1 MTTRAT
7 YTNIDSLG
15 MISRIDGTTTLVSNY
30 EYHIRGL
37 KMISRTPLTQQQ
49 IDNLRAAGLVNS
61 CRCRWCEDAIN
72 ALPIALTV
80 SLIYNHAA

>member
-15 MISRIDGTTTLVSNY
+15 MISRIDGTTTLVYNY
-30 EYHIRGL
+30 EYCIGKL

-49 IDNLRAAGLVNS
+49 IDNLRAAG
-61 CRCRWCEDAIN
+61 W
-72 ALPIALTV
+72 PIPVDVVGVVGVKTQ
-80 SLIYNHAA
+80 

>member
-15 MISRIDGTTTLVSNY
+15 MISRIDGTTTLVYNY

-49 IDNLRAAGLVNS
+49 IDNLRAAD
-61 CRCRWCEDAIN
+61 W
-72 ALPIALTV
+72 PIPADVVGVKTQ
-80 SLIYNHAA
+80 